1 MQEYVIDEI
10 EKYLDEDKKN
20 VPYATKEIL
29 DALWTMQQEE
39 TVILDI

>member
-10 EKYLDEDKKN
+10 EKYLMKIRRMCRTRQRK
-20 VPYATKEIL
+20 IL